1 MNRGSCVNAW
11 WDKEFAGPI
20 PQFARRQDPALTDAI
35 WYSCHV
41 NYTKFMTSVDK
52 DKVYEGFFAQLGQL
66 VADEVQRH
74 SAATSKSPCQSVKDV
89 MQPVIDDA
97 WGLTG
102 WRREGFL
109 SILYSEWQGGPLI
122 GKLGNYGLTCD
133 QNQISM
139 QFWRHYDGTH
149 EGPYY
154 PARGTP
160 DATIPITQDEKNASD
175 SKQAVCLVW
184 APEFGNDA
192 PGSAAKIV
200 SYTWTNIM
208 QDGVN
213 AVAADFGN
221 LLCKFRVAESLGVPV
236 TWQAQTSADELQT
249 VSSGH
254 AGLWHTMADNCSWT
268 LVPADGGHIAQW
280 TPANGRYTAVQLKAG
295 DQFASTC
302 KLYKRDLEHFQF
314 IPDGLFPLFWT
325 LGPGP
330 RKPTTPGTCRYLIT
344 DSSALRQPPPLTALQ
359 PFAGATVSADDR
371 VGPDGL
377 GKFLY
382 SVGCGLWALLDA
394 PGDLPTVPPTPRA
407 AQQS

>member
-1 MNRGSCVNAW
+1 
-11 WDKEFAGPI
+11 
-20 PQFARRQDPALTDAI
+20 
-35 WYSCHV
+35 
-41 NYTKFMTSVDK
+41 MTSAERDR
-52 DKVYEGFFAQLGQL
+52 VYEGFFAQLGQL

-74 SAATSKSPCQSVKDV
+74 SAATGKSPCQSVKDV

-102 WRREGFL
+102 WRKEGFL

-139 QFWRHYDGTH
+139 QFWRHYNATH

-154 PARGTP
+154 PARETP
-160 DATIPITQDEKNASD
+160 DATIPITQDERNASD
-175 SKQAVCLVW
+175 SQQAVCLVW

-221 LLCKFRVAESLGVPV
+221 LLCKFRVAESLGMPV
-236 TWQAQTSADELQT
+236 TWQAQTSANELQA
-249 VSSGH
+249 VSPGY

-268 LVPADGGHIAQW
+268 LVPADGGPAAQW
-280 TPANGRYTAVQLKAG
+280 TPANGRYTAVQLEAG

-314 IPDGLFPLFWT
+314 IPDGLFPLYWT

-330 RKPTTPGTCRYLIT
+330 RKPSTPGTCRFLIT
-344 DSSALRQPPPLTALQ
+344 DSSALRSPPPLEALQ
-359 PFAGATVSADDR
+359 PYAGATLSADDR

-394 PGDLPTVPPTPRA
+394 PGDLPTVPTTPRT
-407 AQQS
+407 AQRS